1 MACNAA
7 MYITKAQKIIAC
19 NGNRSKAIKHSQQV
33 QTEKA
38 TNCFPTGV
46 PKGKVFSNKESLKS
60 HKGNVD
66 WKNVQAFSSFDRY
79 DSNILET
86 CSLEPGL
93 EVVSGSLVRD
103 QNRACVDLK
112 RLHATRHSREMVDC
126 HMTLSSKRSMM
137 NLRI

>member
-19 NGNRSKAIKHSQQV
+19 NGNSSKSMKRLQQV
-33 QTEKA
+33 QTEK
-38 TNCFPTGV
+38 
-46 PKGKVFSNKESLKS
+46 KQLIVFQLVSLKARPLKS

-79 DSNILET
+79 NAQFDSNILET
-86 CSLEPGL
+86 CGLEPGL

-103 QNRACVDLK
+103 QNKACVDLK
-112 RLHATRHSREMVDC
+112 RLHATRHYREMVDC
-126 HMTLSSKRSMM
+126 HMTLSSERRMM

>member
-19 NGNRSKAIKHSQQV
+19 NGSSSKAIKHLQQV
-33 QTEKA
+33 QTEK
-38 TNCFPTGV
+38 
-46 PKGKVFSNKESLKS
+46 KQLIVFQLVSLKARPFKP

-66 WKNVQAFSSFDRY
+66 QKNVQAFSSFDRY
-79 DSNILET
+79 NAQFDSNILET

-112 RLHATRHSREMVDC
+112 SLHATRNEREMVDC
-126 HMTLSSKRSMM
+126 HMTLSFKRRMM
-137 NLRI
+137 SLRI